1 MISVELLISAVTSYN
16 MAVYSTYASVFCI
29 N

>member
-1 MISVELLISAVTSYN
+1 MILVELLISPITSYN
-16 MAVYSTYASVFCI
+16 MAVYSTYAFVFCI